1 MEGAFSLVKAHDRIV
16 ISQIQRLCYNAFD
29 RNDLTE
35 EIMAEDIEKNLET
48 VPEQTDVKAEEIS
61 EKKPEKKAGK
71 RVARVALVL
80 ALLFLSGV
88 VLYLADLLLRPKY
101 MGDVTEGAL
110 TAEYYEAYGDHDVL
124 FVGDCEVYENFS
136 TVQLWKEFG
145 INSFIRGG
153 AQQLV
158 WQSYY
163 LLEDALRYET
173 PDVVVFNVLSL
184 MYNEPQNEAYNRM
197 ALDGMR
203 WSKTKWDAINA
214 SMCEGENMIEYIFPI
229 LRYHSRWNELT
240 SDDFKYWFKKDLVS
254 FNGYYLRNEIMPAG
268 DMPPVRPLGD
278 YSFGDKAMKYLDKM
292 TELCKEKGIKLV
304 LIKSPSLYPHW
315 YDEWDEN
322 MKQYA
327 EENDL
332 LYINMLEIAESEIG
346 IDYSL
351 DTYDAGLHMNVT
363 GAEKCSSYLGKVLV
377 EKYGLTD
384 HRDDPD
390 MAEYWDEVTKR
401 YEAAKNA

>member
-1 MEGAFSLVKAHDRIV
+1 MSEELVQK
-16 ISQIQRLCYNAFD
+16 
-29 RNDLTE
+29 
-35 EIMAEDIEKNLET
+35 IEKASET
-48 VPEQTDVKAEEIS
+48 SVSEAKAPADAASS
-61 EKKPEKKAGK
+61 EDASKKAPK
-71 RVARVALVL
+71 KHRKLFRVVLVL
-80 ALLFLSGV
+80 ALIALTCV
-88 VLYLADLLLRPKY
+88 AIYLVDLLLRPKY

-110 TAEYYEAYGDHDVL
+110 TAEYYKAYGDHDVL

-136 TVQLWKEFG
+136 TVQLWREYG

-203 WSKTKWDAINA
+203 WSKTKWNAIKA
-214 SMCEGENMIEYIFPI
+214 SMCEGENMIDYIFPI

-240 SDDFKYWFKKDLVS
+240 SEDFKYWFKKDIIS
-254 FNGYYLRNEIMPAG
+254 FNGYYLRTEIMPAG
-268 DMPPVRPLGD
+268 EFPPARPLAD
-278 YSFGDKAMKYLDKM
+278 PNFGDKAMEYLDKM
-292 TELCKEKGIKLV
+292 TELCKEKGIQLV

-315 YDEWDEN
+315 YDEWDAN
-322 MKQYA
+322 MEQYA
-327 EENDL
+327 KDHGIT
-332 LYINMLEIAESEIG
+332 YINMLKIAESEIG

-363 GAEKCSSYLGKVLV
+363 GAEKCSSYLGKILK
-377 EKYGLTD
+377 EKFFLED
-384 HRDDPD
+384 HRGDAD
-390 MAEYWDEVTKR
+390 MSEYWDEVGKR
-401 YEAAKNA
+401 YDAAKNGVTE

>member
-1 MEGAFSLVKAHDRIV
+1 MSEINE
-16 ISQIQRLCYNAFD
+16 QITEKKP
-29 RNDLTE
+29 DLTE
-35 EIMAEDIEKNLET
+35 TSAGEVSAK
-48 VPEQTDVKAEEIS
+48 S
-61 EKKPEKKAGK
+61 KKRGKKI
-71 RVARVALVL
+71 RIVSLVL
-80 ALLFLSGV
+80 ALMVLSGV
-88 VLYLADLLLRPKY
+88 LLYLVDLLLRPKY
-101 MGDVTEGAL
+101 MGEVTEGAL
-110 TAEYYEAYGDHDVL
+110 TAEYYKAYGDHDVL

-136 TVQLWKEFG
+136 TVQLWREYG

-163 LLEDALRYET
+163 MLEDALRYET

-214 SMCEGENMIEYIFPI
+214 SMCEGESMIEYIFPI

-240 SDDFKYWFKKDLVS
+240 SDDFIYWFKKDLVS
-254 FNGYYLRNEIMPAG
+254 YNGYYLRTEIMPAG
-268 DMPPVRPLGD
+268 DMPPARPLAEPG
-278 YSFGDKAMKYLDKM
+278 FGDKAMEYLDKM
-292 TELCKEKGIKLV
+292 TELCKEKGIHLV

-315 YDEWDEN
+315 YDEWDAN
-322 MKQYA
+322 MEQYA
-327 EENDL
+327 KEHDI
-332 LYINMLEIAESEIG
+332 LYINMLDIAESEIG

-363 GAEKCSSYLGKVLV
+363 GAEKCASYLGGILV
-377 EKYGLTD
+377 EKYGVSD
-384 HRDDPD
+384 HRGDEK
-390 MAEYWDEVTKR
+390 MSAYWEEVGARYDE
-401 YEAAKNA
+401 AKANGQK

>member
-1 MEGAFSLVKAHDRIV
+1 MSEENEQKTVNPAETTDTTAKAL
-16 ISQIQRLCYNAFD
+16 SEA
-29 RNDLTE
+29 
-35 EIMAEDIEKNLET
+35 
-48 VPEQTDVKAEEIS
+48 AEEVKVEAS
-61 EKKPEKKAGK
+61 EETAEAVKPKRRKKIF
-71 RVARVALVL
+71 RVALVL
-80 ALLFLSGV
+80 VLIVLTCV
-88 VLYLADLLLRPKY
+88 VIYLADLLLRPKY

-110 TAEYYEAYGDHDVL
+110 TAEYYKAYGDHDVL

-136 TVQLWKEFG
+136 TVELWRKYG

-203 WSKTKWDAINA
+203 WSKSKWNAIKA
-214 SMCEGENMIEYIFPI
+214 SMCDGENMIDYIFPI

-240 SDDFKYWFKKDLVS
+240 AEDFKYWFKKDLVS
-254 FNGYYLRNEIMPAG
+254 YNGFYLRTEIMPAG
-268 DMPPVRPLGD
+268 DFPPARPLAD
-278 YSFGDKAMKYLDKM
+278 YNFGDKAMKYLDKM
-292 TELCKEKGIKLV
+292 TELCKEKGIHLV

-322 MKQYA
+322 MEKYA
-327 EENDL
+327 EEHGIT
-332 LYINMLEIAESEIG
+332 YINMLKIAESEIG

-363 GAEKCSSYLGKVLV
+363 GAEKCSDYLGKILK
-377 EKYGLTD
+377 EKYSLED
-384 HRDDPD
+384 HRNDEK
-390 MAEYWDEVTKR
+390 MSKYWKKVEER
-401 YEAAKNA
+401 YDAAKNG

>member
-1 MEGAFSLVKAHDRIV
+1 
-16 ISQIQRLCYNAFD
+16 
-29 RNDLTE
+29 
-35 EIMAEDIEKNLET
+35 MAEDIEKNLEIA
-48 VPEQTDVKAEEIS
+48 PEAKDVKAGEIS
-61 EKKPEKKAGK
+61 DKKPEKKAGK

-214 SMCEGENMIEYIFPI
+214 SMCEGENMIEYIFP
-229 LRYHSRWNELT
+229 
-240 SDDFKYWFKKDLVS
+240 
-254 FNGYYLRNEIMPAG
+254 
-268 DMPPVRPLGD
+268 
-278 YSFGDKAMKYLDKM
+278 
-292 TELCKEKGIKLV
+292 
-304 LIKSPSLYPHW
+304 
-315 YDEWDEN
+315 
-322 MKQYA
+322 
-327 EENDL
+327 
-332 LYINMLEIAESEIG
+332 
-346 IDYSL
+346 
-351 DTYDAGLHMNVT
+351 
-363 GAEKCSSYLGKVLV
+363 
-377 EKYGLTD
+377 
-384 HRDDPD
+384 
-390 MAEYWDEVTKR
+390 
-401 YEAAKNA
+401 

>member
-1 MEGAFSLVKAHDRIV
+1 MS
-16 ISQIQRLCYNAFD
+16 
-29 RNDLTE
+29 
-35 EIMAEDIEKNLET
+35 ET
-48 VPEQTDVKAEEIS
+48 GN
-61 EKKPEKKAGK
+61 EKKKEKKI
-71 RVARVALVL
+71 ARVALVL
-80 ALLFLSGV
+80 ALLVASCLLV
-88 VLYLADLLLRPKY
+88 YAVDLLLRPKY
-101 MGDVTEGAL
+101 MGEVTEGAL
-110 TAEYYEAYGDHDVL
+110 TAEYYEAKGRHQVL

-136 TVQLWKEFG
+136 TVQLWREFG

-203 WSKTKWDAINA
+203 WSASKWNAIKA
-214 SMCEGENMIEYIFPI
+214 SMCEGESMIEYIFPL

-240 SDDFKYWFKKDLVS
+240 SEDFKYWFTKDTVS
-254 FNGYYLRNEIMPAG
+254 FNGYYLRTEIMPAG
-268 DMPPVRPLGD
+268 AMPPPKPLADPKFGD
-278 YSFGDKAMKYLDKM
+278 YAMAYLDLM
-292 TELCKEKGIKLV
+292 TQLCKEKGIKLV

-315 YDEWDEN
+315 YEEWDAQMVE
-322 MKQYA
+322 YA
-327 EENDL
+327 KENDL
-332 LYINMLEIAESEIG
+332 LYINMLDIAEDEIG

-363 GAEKCSSYLGKVLV
+363 GAEKCSSYLGKILV
-377 EKYGLTD
+377 EKYGIKSAK
-384 HRDDPD
+384 DDPELS
-390 MAEYWDEVTKR
+390 EYWDEVEQR
-401 YEAAKNA
+401 YDKAKNINNL

>member
-1 MEGAFSLVKAHDRIV
+1 MS
-16 ISQIQRLCYNAFD
+16 
-29 RNDLTE
+29 E
-35 EIMAEDIEKNLET
+35 ELEQKIEKTSET
-48 VPEQTDVKAEEIS
+48 SVSEAKAPADAASS
-61 EKKPEKKAGK
+61 EDASKKAPK
-71 RVARVALVL
+71 KHRKLFRVVLVL
-80 ALLFLSGV
+80 ALIALTCV
-88 VLYLADLLLRPKY
+88 AIYLVDLLLRPKY

-110 TAEYYEAYGDHDVL
+110 TAEYYKAYGDHDVL

-136 TVQLWKEFG
+136 TVQLWREYG

-203 WSKTKWDAINA
+203 WSKTKWNAIKA
-214 SMCEGENMIEYIFPI
+214 SMCEGENMIDYIFPI

-240 SDDFKYWFKKDLVS
+240 SEDFKYWFKKDIIS
-254 FNGYYLRNEIMPAG
+254 FNGYYLRTEIMPAG
-268 DMPPVRPLGD
+268 EFPPARPLAD
-278 YSFGDKAMKYLDKM
+278 PNFGDKAMEYLDKM
-292 TELCKEKGIKLV
+292 TELCKEKGIQLV

-315 YDEWDEN
+315 YDEWDAN
-322 MKQYA
+322 MEQYA
-327 EENDL
+327 KDHGIT
-332 LYINMLEIAESEIG
+332 YINMLKIAESEIG

-363 GAEKCSSYLGKVLV
+363 GAEKCSSYLGKILK
-377 EKYGLTD
+377 EKFSLED
-384 HRDDPD
+384 HRGDAD
-390 MAEYWDEVTKR
+390 MSEYWDEVGKR
-401 YEAAKNA
+401 YDAAKNGETE

>member
-1 MEGAFSLVKAHDRIV
+1 
-16 ISQIQRLCYNAFD
+16 
-29 RNDLTE
+29 
-35 EIMAEDIEKNLET
+35 MAEDIEKNLET
-48 VPEQTDVKAEEIS
+48 VPEKTDVKAEEIS

-184 MYNEPQNEAYNRM
+184 MYNEPQNVF
-197 ALDGMR
+197 
-203 WSKTKWDAINA
+203 NA
-214 SMCEGENMIEYIFPI
+214 SACGNNCAKWI
-229 LRYHSRWNELT
+229 LKIAE
-240 SDDFKYWFKKDLVS
+240 KKDITV
-254 FNGYYLRNEIMPAG
+254 NLRHIM
-268 DMPPVRPLGD
+268 D
-278 YSFGDKAMKYLDKM
+278 FGDGEFDINILNKNQIVHSMR
-292 TELCKEKGIKLV
+292 ELVPI
-304 LIKSPSLYPHW
+304 
-315 YDEWDEN
+315 
-322 MKQYA
+322 
-327 EENDL
+327 
-332 LYINMLEIAESEIG
+332 
-346 IDYSL
+346 
-351 DTYDAGLHMNVT
+351 AGLYV
-363 GAEKCSSYLGKVLV
+363 
-377 EKYGLTD
+377 
-384 HRDDPD
+384 
-390 MAEYWDEVTKR
+390 
-401 YEAAKNA
+401 

>member
-1 MEGAFSLVKAHDRIV
+1 MS
-16 ISQIQRLCYNAFD
+16 
-29 RNDLTE
+29 E
-35 EIMAEDIEKNLET
+35 EIEQKMDKAVETEDSAAKAPVEAAK
-48 VPEQTDVKAEEIS
+48 DVKKQKRG
-61 EKKPEKKAGK
+61 KKIF
-71 RVARVALVL
+71 RIALVL
-80 ALLFLSGV
+80 VLIILTCV
-88 VLYLADLLLRPKY
+88 VIHLVDLLLRPKY

-110 TAEYYEAYGDHDVL
+110 TSEYYEAYGDHDVL

-136 TVQLWKEFG
+136 TVQLWREFG

-203 WSKTKWDAINA
+203 WSKTKWNAIKA
-214 SMCEGENMIEYIFPI
+214 SMCEDESMIEYIFPI

-254 FNGYYLRNEIMPAG
+254 YNGFYLRTEIMPAG
-268 DMPPVRPLGD
+268 DFPPARPLAD
-278 YSFGDKAMKYLDKM
+278 PNFGDKAMEYLDKM

-322 MKQYA
+322 MEKYA
-327 EENDL
+327 KEHGIE
-332 LYINMLEIAESEIG
+332 YINMLKIAESEIG
-346 IDYSL
+346 IDYSQ

-363 GAEKCSSYLGKVLV
+363 GAEKCSSYLGRILK

-390 MAEYWDEVTKR
+390 MSEYWKKVGER
-401 YEAAKNA
+401 YDAAKSQK

>member
-1 MEGAFSLVKAHDRIV
+1 MS
-16 ISQIQRLCYNAFD
+16 
-29 RNDLTE
+29 E
-35 EIMAEDIEKNLET
+35 ELEQKIEKTSET
-48 VPEQTDVKAEEIS
+48 SVSEAKAPADAASS
-61 EKKPEKKAGK
+61 EDASKKAPK
-71 RVARVALVL
+71 KHRKLFRVVLVL
-80 ALLFLSGV
+80 ALIALTCV
-88 VLYLADLLLRPKY
+88 AIYLVDLLLRPKY

-110 TAEYYEAYGDHDVL
+110 TAEYYKAYGDHDVL

-136 TVQLWKEFG
+136 TVQLWREYG

-203 WSKTKWDAINA
+203 WSKTKWNAIKA
-214 SMCEGENMIEYIFPI
+214 SMCEGENMIDYIFPI

-240 SDDFKYWFKKDLVS
+240 SEDFKYWFKKDIIS
-254 FNGYYLRNEIMPAG
+254 FNGYYLRTEIMPAG
-268 DMPPVRPLGD
+268 EFPPARPLAD
-278 YSFGDKAMKYLDKM
+278 PNFGDKAMEYLDKM
-292 TELCKEKGIKLV
+292 TELCKEKGIQLV

-315 YDEWDEN
+315 YDEWDAN
-322 MKQYA
+322 MEQYA
-327 EENDL
+327 KDHGIT
-332 LYINMLEIAESEIG
+332 YINMLKIAESEIG

-363 GAEKCSSYLGKVLV
+363 GAEKCSSYLGKILK
-377 EKYGLTD
+377 EKFFLED
-384 HRDDPD
+384 HRGDAD
-390 MAEYWDEVTKR
+390 MSEYWDEVGKR
-401 YEAAKNA
+401 YDAAKNGETE

>member
-1 MEGAFSLVKAHDRIV
+1 MP
-16 ISQIQRLCYNAFD
+16 
-29 RNDLTE
+29 E
-35 EIMAEDIEKNLET
+35 ETRKKSKG
-48 VPEQTDVKAEEIS
+48 QTIR
-61 EKKPEKKAGK
+61 
-71 RVARVALVL
+71 RVAVILLLLV
-80 ALLFLSGV
+80 FTGG
-88 VLYLADLLLRPKY
+88 VLYMADLLLRPKY
-101 MGDVTEGAL
+101 MGEVTEGAL

-124 FVGDCEVYENFS
+124 FIGDCEVYENFS
-136 TVQLWKEFG
+136 TVQLWREFG

-173 PDVVVFNVLSL
+173 PDVVVFNVLAL

-203 WSKTKWDAINA
+203 WSPTKWNAIRA
-214 SMCEGENMIEYIFPI
+214 SMCEDENIVEYLFPI

-240 SDDFKYWFKKDLVS
+240 SEDFKYWFHKDTIS
-254 FNGYYLRNEIMPAG
+254 FNGYYLRREIMPAG
-268 DMPPVRPLGD
+268 EMPPARPLAD
-278 YSFGDKAMKYLDKM
+278 PNFGSKAMEYLDKM
-292 TELCKEKGIKLV
+292 TELCKEKGIHLV

-315 YDEWDEN
+315 YDEWDEQ
-322 MKQYA
+322 MEKYA
-327 EENDL
+327 QEHGL
-332 LYINMLEIAESEIG
+332 LYINMLPIAQEEIG

-363 GAEKCSSYLGKVLV
+363 GAEKCASYLGRILV

-384 HRDDPD
+384 HRGDAE
-390 MAEYWDEVTKR
+390 MAEYWDEVGKR
-401 YEAAKNA
+401 YDAA

>member
-1 MEGAFSLVKAHDRIV
+1 
-16 ISQIQRLCYNAFD
+16 
-29 RNDLTE
+29 
-35 EIMAEDIEKNLET
+35 MAEEKDSTIEN
-48 VPEQTDVKAEEIS
+48 VAVTDA
-61 EKKPEKKAGK
+61 AGESAK
-71 RVARVALVL
+71 GKSTKSGRGKTIRNVALVL
-80 ALLFLSGV
+80 ALLVLSGC
-88 VLYLADLLLRPKY
+88 LFYLADLLLRPKY
-101 MGDVTEGAL
+101 MGEVTEGAL
-110 TAEYYEAYGDHDVL
+110 TAEYYKAYGDHDVL

-136 TVQLWKEFG
+136 TVQLWREFG
-145 INSFIRGG
+145 LNSFIRGG

-203 WSKTKWDAINA
+203 WSRTKWNAIKA
-214 SMCEGENMIEYIFPI
+214 SMCEDENMIEYIFPI

-240 SDDFKYWFKKDLVS
+240 SEDFKYWFKKDIIS
-254 FNGYYLRNEIMPAG
+254 FNGYYLRTEIMPAG
-268 DMPPVRPLGD
+268 EMPPPRALGD
-278 YSFGDKAMKYLDKM
+278 PNFGDKAMEYLDKM
-292 TELCKEKGIKLV
+292 VALCKEKGIHLV

-322 MKQYA
+322 MEKYA
-327 EENDL
+327 EEHGI

-363 GAEKCSSYLGKVLV
+363 GAEKCSSYLGKILV
-377 EKYGLTD
+377 EKYGLSG
-384 HRDDPD
+384 HKDDAK
-390 MAEYWDEVTKR
+390 MAEYWAEVEER
-401 YEAAKNA
+401 YDAAKAGKTE

>member
-1 MEGAFSLVKAHDRIV
+1 
-16 ISQIQRLCYNAFD
+16 
-29 RNDLTE
+29 
-35 EIMAEDIEKNLET
+35 MAEEQNTRKN
-48 VPEQTDVKAEEIS
+48 KS
-61 EKKPEKKAGK
+61 K
-71 RVARVALVL
+71 RVALVL
-80 ALLFLSGV
+80 ALLVLSALV
-88 VLYLADLLLRPKY
+88 TYAVDLLLRPKY

-110 TAEYYEAYGDHDVL
+110 TAEYYKAYGDHDVL

-136 TVQLWKEFG
+136 TVQLWREFG

-203 WSKTKWDAINA
+203 WSPTKWNAIRA
-214 SMCEGENMIEYIFPI
+214 SMCEDESMVEYIFPI

-240 SDDFKYWFKKDLVS
+240 SEDFRYWFKKDIIS
-254 FNGYYLRNEIMPAG
+254 YNGYYLRTEILPAG
-268 DMPPVRPLGD
+268 AMPPARPLAD
-278 YSFGDKAMKYLDKM
+278 DKFGDKAMEYLNKM
-292 TELCKEKGIKLV
+292 ASLCKEKGIRLV

-315 YDEWDEN
+315 YEEWDAQMVQFAQEN
-322 MKQYA
+322 GI
-327 EENDL
+327 D
-332 LYINMLEIAESEIG
+332 YINMLEIAESQVG

-351 DTYDAGLHMNVT
+351 DTYDGGLHMNVT
-363 GAEKCSSYLGKVLV
+363 GAEKCSSYLGRFLV

-384 HRDDPD
+384 HRSDEK
-390 MAEYWDEVTKR
+390 MRAYWDEVGAR
-401 YEAAKNA
+401 YDQAKNAG

>member
-1 MEGAFSLVKAHDRIV
+1 MS
-16 ISQIQRLCYNAFD
+16 
-29 RNDLTE
+29 E
-35 EIMAEDIEKNLET
+35 ELEQKIEKASET
-48 VPEQTDVKAEEIS
+48 SVSEAKAPADAASSEDAS
-61 EKKPEKKAGK
+61 EKAPKKHRK
-71 RVARVALVL
+71 LFRVVLVL
-80 ALLFLSGV
+80 ALIALTCV
-88 VLYLADLLLRPKY
+88 AIYLVDLLLRPKY

-110 TAEYYEAYGDHDVL
+110 TAEYYKAYGDHDVL

-136 TVQLWKEFG
+136 TVQLWREYG

-203 WSKTKWDAINA
+203 WSKTKWNAIKA
-214 SMCEGENMIEYIFPI
+214 SMCEGENMIDYIFPI

-240 SDDFKYWFKKDLVS
+240 SEDFKYWFKKDIIS
-254 FNGYYLRNEIMPAG
+254 FNGYYLRTEIMPAG
-268 DMPPVRPLGD
+268 EFPPARPLAD
-278 YSFGDKAMKYLDKM
+278 PNFGDKAMEYLDKM
-292 TELCKEKGIKLV
+292 TELCKEKGIQLV

-315 YDEWDEN
+315 YDEWDAN
-322 MKQYA
+322 MEQYA
-327 EENDL
+327 KDHGIT
-332 LYINMLEIAESEIG
+332 YINMLKIAESEIG

-363 GAEKCSSYLGKVLV
+363 GAEKCSSYLGKILK
-377 EKYGLTD
+377 EKFFLED
-384 HRDDPD
+384 HRGDAD
-390 MAEYWDEVTKR
+390 MSEYWDEVGKR
-401 YEAAKNA
+401 YDAAKNGVTE

>member
-1 MEGAFSLVKAHDRIV
+1 MS
-16 ISQIQRLCYNAFD
+16 
-29 RNDLTE
+29 
-35 EIMAEDIEKNLET
+35 EDK
-48 VPEQTDVKAEEIS
+48 DVKAPEIQDTVESS
-61 EKKPEKKAGK
+61 EKAPVEAADAVKPKKGK
-71 RVARVALVL
+71 KIFRVVLVL
-80 ALLFLSGV
+80 ALIVLTCV
-88 VLYLADLLLRPKY
+88 VIHLADLLLRPKY

-136 TVQLWKEFG
+136 TVQLWREFG

-214 SMCEGENMIEYIFPI
+214 SMCEGENMLEYIFPI

-254 FNGYYLRNEIMPAG
+254 FNGYYLRTEIMPAG
-268 DMPPVRPLGD
+268 EFPPPRTLAD
-278 YSFGDKAMKYLDKM
+278 TNFGDKAMKYLDKM

-315 YDEWDEN
+315 YDEWDAN
-322 MKQYA
+322 MEKYA
-327 EENDL
+327 EEHGIE
-332 LYINMLEIAESEIG
+332 YINMLKIAESEIG

-363 GAEKCSSYLGKVLV
+363 GAEKCSSYLGRFLV
-377 EKYGLTD
+377 EKYGLKN
-384 HRDDPD
+384 HHDDPA
-390 MAEYWDEVTKR
+390 MSEYWAEVEKR
-401 YEAAKNA
+401 YDEAKGQK

>member
-35 EIMAEDIEKNLET
+35 ESMAEDIEKNLEIA
-48 VPEQTDVKAEEIS
+48 PEAKDVKAGEIS
-61 EKKPEKKAGK
+61 DKKPEKKAGK

-163 LLEDALRYET
+163 LLEDAL
-173 PDVVVFNVLSL
+173 
-184 MYNEPQNEAYNRM
+184 
-197 ALDGMR
+197 
-203 WSKTKWDAINA
+203 
-214 SMCEGENMIEYIFPI
+214 
-229 LRYHSRWNELT
+229 
-240 SDDFKYWFKKDLVS
+240 
-254 FNGYYLRNEIMPAG
+254 
-268 DMPPVRPLGD
+268 
-278 YSFGDKAMKYLDKM
+278 
-292 TELCKEKGIKLV
+292 
-304 LIKSPSLYPHW
+304 
-315 YDEWDEN
+315 
-322 MKQYA
+322 
-327 EENDL
+327 
-332 LYINMLEIAESEIG
+332 
-346 IDYSL
+346 
-351 DTYDAGLHMNVT
+351 
-363 GAEKCSSYLGKVLV
+363 
-377 EKYGLTD
+377 
-384 HRDDPD
+384 
-390 MAEYWDEVTKR
+390 
-401 YEAAKNA
+401 

>member
-1 MEGAFSLVKAHDRIV
+1 MS
-16 ISQIQRLCYNAFD
+16 
-29 RNDLTE
+29 E
-35 EIMAEDIEKNLET
+35 EIEQKIEKTQESSDS
-48 VPEQTDVKAEEIS
+48 EAKALADAPVAENAAES
-61 EKKPEKKAGK
+61 SAAKDKPKNHRKLF
-71 RVARVALVL
+71 RVALVI
-80 ALLFLSGV
+80 ALIVLTCV
-88 VLYLADLLLRPKY
+88 VIHLADLLLRPKY

-110 TAEYYEAYGDHDVL
+110 TAEYYKAYGSHDVL

-136 TVQLWKEFG
+136 TVQLWREYG

-153 AQQLV
+153 AQQLA

-163 LLEDALRYET
+163 MLEDALRYET

-214 SMCEGENMIEYIFPI
+214 SMCDGENMLEYIFPI

-254 FNGYYLRNEIMPAG
+254 FNGYYLRTEIMPAG
-268 DMPPVRPLGD
+268 DFPPPRPLAD
-278 YSFGDKAMKYLDKM
+278 TNFGDKAMKYLDKM
-292 TELCKEKGIKLV
+292 TELCKEKGIRLV

-315 YDEWDEN
+315 YDEWDAN
-322 MKQYA
+322 MEKYA
-327 EENDL
+327 EEHGIE
-332 LYINMLEIAESEIG
+332 YINMLKIAESEIG

-363 GAEKCSSYLGKVLV
+363 GAEKCSSYLGKILV
-377 EKYGLTD
+377 EKYGLKN
-384 HRDDPD
+384 HHDDPD
-390 MAEYWDEVTKR
+390 MSEYWAEVEER
-401 YEAAKNA
+401 YDAAKNQK

>member
-1 MEGAFSLVKAHDRIV
+1 MESAFSLVKAHDRIV

-48 VPEQTDVKAEEIS
+48 APKAEAVKVEEIS

-173 PDVVVFNVLSL
+173 PDVVVFNVL
-184 MYNEPQNEAYNRM
+184 
-197 ALDGMR
+197 
-203 WSKTKWDAINA
+203 
-214 SMCEGENMIEYIFPI
+214 
-229 LRYHSRWNELT
+229 
-240 SDDFKYWFKKDLVS
+240 
-254 FNGYYLRNEIMPAG
+254 
-268 DMPPVRPLGD
+268 
-278 YSFGDKAMKYLDKM
+278 
-292 TELCKEKGIKLV
+292 
-304 LIKSPSLYPHW
+304 
-315 YDEWDEN
+315 
-322 MKQYA
+322 
-327 EENDL
+327 
-332 LYINMLEIAESEIG
+332 LEIFI
-346 IDYSL
+346 
-351 DTYDAGLHMNVT
+351 M
-363 GAEKCSSYLGKVLV
+363 
-377 EKYGLTD
+377 
-384 HRDDPD
+384 
-390 MAEYWDEVTKR
+390 VTKFM
-401 YEAAKNA
+401 K

>member
-1 MEGAFSLVKAHDRIV
+1 MSETKSRKNKVIV
-16 ISQIQRLCYNAFD
+16 
-29 RNDLTE
+29 
-35 EIMAEDIEKNLET
+35 
-48 VPEQTDVKAEEIS
+48 
-61 EKKPEKKAGK
+61 
-71 RVARVALVL
+71 RVAIVL
-80 ALLFLSGV
+80 ALIVVSGLLIYCV
-88 VLYLADLLLRPKY
+88 DLLLRPKY

-184 MYNEPQNEAYNRM
+184 MYNEPQKEAYNRM

-203 WSKTKWDAINA
+203 WSTTKWNAIKA
-214 SMCEGENMIEYIFPI
+214 SMCEGESMIDYIFPI

-240 SDDFKYWFKKDLVS
+240 AEDFKYWFKKDLVS
-254 FNGYYLRNEIMPAG
+254 YNGYYLRTEIMPAG
-268 DMPPVRPLGD
+268 EMPPARPLAD
-278 YSFGDKAMKYLDKM
+278 PSFGDKAMEYLDKM
-292 TELCKEKGIKLV
+292 TELCEKKGIHLV

-315 YDEWDEN
+315 YDEWDAQME
-322 MKQYA
+322 KYA
-327 EENDL
+327 EEHGL
-332 LYINMLEIAESEIG
+332 LYINMLKIAESDVG

-363 GAEKCSSYLGKVLV
+363 GAEKCASYLGRILV

-384 HRDDPD
+384 HRNDEK
-390 MAEYWDEVTKR
+390 MSRYWDKVIAR
-401 YEAAKNA
+401 YDEAKNAGAN